1 MKIDFIPKFIQITAT
16 LSTTGKPSRAAIE
29 VTSAVR
35 TSDGSSVDPKQVKV
49 SRVLTTNESELLT
62 LLLRSSEKEKEA

>member
-1 MKIDFIPKFIQITAT
+1 MKVDLTPHSIQITAYLT
-16 LSTTGKPSRAAIE
+16 NGKPSRAAIE
-29 VTSAVR
+29 VTSTVR

-49 SRVLTTNESELLT
+49 SRLLTANESELLE